1 MPEQKFIL
9 IQRVE
14 AASTREGRD
23 GKVDVTYFYLGPG
36 NKPITFI
43 LGVEEDSDEEVMK
56 ELKKAATRIE
66 RPGIQEV
73 ILE

>member
-1 MPEQKFIL
+1 MAEQKFIL

-14 AASTREGRD
+14 AASTREGRA

-36 NKPITFI
+36 NKPITFV
-43 LGVEEDSDEEVMK
+43 LGVEEDTDERVKK
-56 ELKKAATRIE
+56 ELQASLKRIE

-73 ILE
+73 IL